1 MNITSKVSDMD
12 LMYRCS
18 CGFKTCFAGEVR
30 EHEAETEGARGHYTA
45 IVDLDGDEHA

>member
-1 MNITSKVSDMD
+1 MNITSKVSDVD

-18 CGFKTCFAGEVR
+18 CGFTTYLAREVR
-30 EHEAETEGARGHYTA
+30 EHEAETEGDRGHYTA